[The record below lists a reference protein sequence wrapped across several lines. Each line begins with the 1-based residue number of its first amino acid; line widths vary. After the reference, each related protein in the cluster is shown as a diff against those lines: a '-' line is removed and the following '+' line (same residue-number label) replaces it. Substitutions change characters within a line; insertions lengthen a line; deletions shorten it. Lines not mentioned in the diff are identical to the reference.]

1 MIEEILFEVSD
12 KMDSTIE
19 NAKEDFSAI
28 RTGRA
33 HPGMYAKVMVD
44 YYGSP
49 TPLQQLASF
58 ATPDA
63 RTILISPYDVTALRE
78 IEKALGDSEVG
89 ANPSNDGKTI
99 RVIMPVLTQERRKE
113 YVKVVRGKGEDA
125 KVALR
130 NLRRKAKD
138 GIDKLVKDGEVGEDE
153 GARAEKELDAL
164 TKSHAE
170 SIDDLLKRK
179 EAELLEV

>member
-1 MIEEILFEVSD
+1 MTTS
-12 KMDSTIE
+12 
-19 NAKEDFSAI
+19 
-28 RTGRA
+28 
-33 HPGMYAKVMVD
+33 
-44 YYGSP
+44 
-49 TPLQQLASF
+49 
-58 ATPDA
+58 
-63 RTILISPYDVTALRE
+63 TALRF
-78 IEKALGDSEVG
+78 APL
-89 ANPSNDGKTI
+89 
-99 RVIMPVLTQERRKE
+99 
-113 YVKVVRGKGEDA
+113 
-125 KVALR
+125 ALR